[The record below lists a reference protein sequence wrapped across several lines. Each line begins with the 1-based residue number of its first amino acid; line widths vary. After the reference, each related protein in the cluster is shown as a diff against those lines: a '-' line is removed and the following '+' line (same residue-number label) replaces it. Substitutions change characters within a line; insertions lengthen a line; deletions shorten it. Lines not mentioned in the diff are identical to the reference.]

1 VAVARALRDTGR
13 VKRLAALVLVVGCGS
28 EPVVPDL
35 FRCVQLA
42 EPVAFQTDHDFAPAE
57 PGTLAGWDPNGRW
70 FMIGPKFGPSSVHIA
85 RSGNTVTLDRN
96 PAFTGTIDDSELFGR
111 LEYTNTTGS
120 SVIVATRISNLHDD
134 GRARVERG
142 TCTDGKCTLC
152 TGELVRATY
161 HFESERVSL
170 GISLIG
176 QLNDPQWP
184 KTFTFNVRVAGT
196 MAYLIR
202 RDGLRIIDVSD
213 LSHPVELGS
222 YHRGGEGYPN
232 DVKVVTAGARTY
244 VVIADT
250 PVDIVDVTDPR
261 APQLAAQIPLAAHTV
276 FTETRA
282 GATWA
287 YFGGLDGTCPVYDVT
302 DPALPKL
309 LGSYAAMSALVHDLS
324 VKNGIAYLNAWDG
337 GFQIV
342 DFTDPAMPR
351 RLGTWA
357 PTPVHT
363 SHSNWTTVIGGRR
376 IALHGEEGYDAK
388 LHVVDVDPASP
399 QFLRPIGTWATR
411 PWVSIHNIM
420 AFGAKAYMTYY
431 QDGVRVLDVSNPLAP
446 VEIGFYNTWDPQADY
461 TSSAFYEGAVG
472 LDVDPETRT
481 IFVADSPRGLLI
493 LHDQTPDPR

>member
-1 VAVARALRDTGR
+1 MAAARALRDTGR
-13 VKRLAALVLVVGCGS
+13 VKRLAVLVLVLVVGCGS
-28 EPVVPDL
+28 EPAVPDVY
-35 FRCVQLA
+35 RCVQFNEPA
-42 EPVAFQTDHDFAPAE
+42 EFQTSHEFAPAE

-70 FMIGPKFGPSSVHIA
+70 FLVGPNFGPSSVHVA
-85 RSGNTVTLDRN
+85 RSGNRVMLDRN
-96 PAFTGTIDDSELFGR
+96 PLFTGTIDDNELFGR
-111 LEYTNTTGS
+111 LVFTNNTGGS
-120 SVIVATRISNLHDD
+120 TIIATRISNLRHD
-134 GRARVERG
+134 GTARVERA
-142 TCTDGKCTLC
+142 TCYDTNCTLC
-152 TGELVRATY
+152 LGTLERAT
-161 HFESERVSL
+161 HRGEGEGESITL
-170 GISLIG
+170 LG

-184 KTFTFNVRVAGT
+184 KTYTFNVRVAGT
-196 MAYLIR
+196 IAYLVR
-202 RDGLRIIDVSD
+202 HDGLRIIETADP
-213 LSHPVELGS
+213 SHPVELGS

-232 DVKVVTAGARTY
+232 DVKVVTAGPRTY

-302 DPALPKL
+302 DPTLPQL
-309 LGSYAAMSALVHDLS
+309 LGSYAAKSELVHDLS
-324 VKNGIAYLNAWDG
+324 VSNGIAYLNAWDG

-342 DFTDPAMPR
+342 DFTDPAMPQ

-357 PTPVHT
+357 PTPIYT
-363 SHSNWTTVIGGRR
+363 SHSNWTTVTGGRR
-376 IALHGEEGYDAK
+376 IALHGEEGFGAK
-388 LHVVDVDPASP
+388 LHVVDIDPGSP
-399 QFLRPIGTWATR
+399 QFMRPIATWQTR

-446 VEIGFYNTWDPQADY
+446 AEIGYYNTWDPQADY

-472 LDVDPETRT
+472 FDVDRERRM

-493 LHDQTPDPR
+493 LHDETPEPR